1 MYKDEVTSHYTD
13 DNAGKIIFRM
23 RVKIDGLKN
32 DNRDI
37 IYLKNFEK
45 TMLESV
51 VIKGINK
58 IESVSLRAD
67 KNNTVYEDGEYKMKE
82 KWILDTGGTNLIE
95 ILSHPSVDATRTY
108 SNDIVEVYNLLG
120 IDAAKELLLKEINEV
135 IDFSGNYVN
144 CRHLSLLCDTMTN
157 KGYLMSIDRFGI
169 NRDRDI
175 GPLAKCSFEETTEQI
190 FKASIL
196 EKLIS

>member
-1 MYKDEVTSHYTD
+1 MIFTCYFSMYKDEVTSHYTD

-108 SNDIVEVYNLLG
+108 SNDIEVLLLG
-120 IDAAKELLLKEINEV
+120 IDAAKEPFE
-135 IDFSGNYVN
+135 GN
-144 CRHLSLLCDTMTN
+144 
-157 KGYLMSIDRFGI
+157 
-169 NRDRDI
+169 
-175 GPLAKCSFEETTEQI
+175 
-190 FKASIL
+190 
-196 EKLIS
+196 

>member
-1 MYKDEVTSHYTD
+1 MV
-13 DNAGKIIFRM
+13 
-23 RVKIDGLKN
+23 LKN

-37 IYLKNFEK
+37 IFLKNFEK

-67 KNNTVYEDGEYKMKE
+67 KNNTVYEEGEYKMKE
-82 KWILDTGGTNLIE
+82 KWILDTDGTNLIE

-120 IDAAKELLLKEINEV
+120 IDAAKELLL
-135 IDFSGNYVN
+135 
-144 CRHLSLLCDTMTN
+144 RR
-157 KGYLMSIDRFGI
+157 LMK
-169 NRDRDI
+169 
-175 GPLAKCSFEETTEQI
+175 L
-190 FKASIL
+190 
-196 EKLIS
+196 LISQVIM

>member
-1 MYKDEVTSHYTD
+1 MIITRFSMYKDEVSSHYTD

-23 RVKIDGLKN
+23 RIKIDGMKN

-67 KNNTVYEDGEYKMKE
+67 KNNTVFEDGDYKMKD

-95 ILSHPSVDATRTY
+95 ILS
-108 SNDIVEVYNLLG
+108 
-120 IDAAKELLLKEINEV
+120 
-135 IDFSGNYVN
+135 
-144 CRHLSLLCDTMTN
+144 LC
-157 KGYLMSIDRFGI
+157 
-169 NRDRDI
+169 
-175 GPLAKCSFEETTEQI
+175 
-190 FKASIL
+190 
-196 EKLIS
+196 

>member
-1 MYKDEVTSHYTD
+1 MKKQPFQEDSEFMEIYKVFREVDNDDTDVDSKWVLRLEFDRRELMNKNITIDDIYIAAIFSMYKDEVTSHYTD
-13 DNAGKIIFRM
+13 DNVRKIIFLRM

-37 IYLKNFEK
+37 IFLKNFEK

-82 KWILDTGGTNLIE
+82 KGILDTGW
-95 ILSHPSVDATRTY
+95 
-108 SNDIVEVYNLLG
+108 
-120 IDAAKELLLKEINEV
+120 
-135 IDFSGNYVN
+135 
-144 CRHLSLLCDTMTN
+144 N
-157 KGYLMSIDRFGI
+157 KP
-169 NRDRDI
+169 N
-175 GPLAKCSFEETTEQI
+175 
-190 FKASIL
+190 
-196 EKLIS
+196 

>member
-1 MYKDEVTSHYTD
+1 MMKLQLPEDSEFMEIYKIFREVDGEDADVDSKWVLRLEFDRRELMNKNITIDDIYIAIFSMYKDEVTSHYTD

-45 TMLESV
+45 TMLENV

-82 KWILDTGGTNLIE
+82 KWILDTEELI
-95 ILSHPSVDATRTY
+95 
-108 SNDIVEVYNLLG
+108 
-120 IDAAKELLLKEINEV
+120 
-135 IDFSGNYVN
+135 
-144 CRHLSLLCDTMTN
+144 
-157 KGYLMSIDRFGI
+157 
-169 NRDRDI
+169 
-175 GPLAKCSFEETTEQI
+175 
-190 FKASIL
+190 
-196 EKLIS
+196 